1 METRWLTT
9 RSLVDDDCSTRERA
23 LPMHLLLK
31 AKYLA
36 NADFDKYK
44 ARINIGGNLQHRDQD
59 IDTCSFC
66 VRVQSILML
75 LGIANLDKLT
85 VRAVDIKTAHL
96 HAAVK
101 LISTEG

>member
-1 METRWLTT
+1 MDEI
-9 RSLVDDDCSTRERA
+9 RSLVYDTHALEACRTRERA
-23 LPMHLLLK
+23 LPMHPLLK

-44 ARINIGGNLQHRDQD
+44 ARIFIGGRQIQHRDED
-59 IDTCSFC
+59 SDTSSFC

-85 VRAVDIKTAHL
+85 VRAVDIKTA
-96 HAAVK
+96 
-101 LISTEG
+101 